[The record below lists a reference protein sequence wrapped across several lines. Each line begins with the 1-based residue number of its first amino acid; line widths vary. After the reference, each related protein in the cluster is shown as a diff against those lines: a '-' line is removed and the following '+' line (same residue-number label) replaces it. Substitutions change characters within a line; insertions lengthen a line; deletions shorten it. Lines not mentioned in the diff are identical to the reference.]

1 MKKNDFLFLI
11 RFLIITLIYFLEFI
25 FLGEDFF
32 ILDIVLH
39 PVFFPFML
47 VMYLMTIVVSFFCG
61 EETGKII
68 KVVSDSV
75 FMLLFT
81 LQTILLLYLGFED
94 IGDSGLAVL
103 GIMIYIPIFVC
114 FIFWFVR
121 DIKVLRLQVNLKDF
135 KFKHFYWLFFLRCV
149 IIGVIYF
156 GINYFY
162 PFILLLD
169 KSIFIPILIIYFLVI
184 LLASWF
190 QKIVVLKI
198 KIFSDVVFLSL
209 FLLQTICMMCY
220 LFVEFTKLEPK
231 LINLL
236 WYSPLI
242 VLFTVWLVYDVKLLK
257 KNENV

>member
-11 RFLIITLIYFLEFI
+11 RFLIITLIYFLEYI

-47 VMYLMTIVVSFFCG
+47 VMYLMSIITSFFCSKKTV
-61 EETGKII
+61 EII

-81 LQTILLLYLGFED
+81 LQTVLLLYLGFED

-103 GIMIYIPIFVC
+103 GIMIYIPIFVF
-114 FIFWFVR
+114 FIIWFVR
-121 DIKVLRLQVNLKDF
+121 DIRILRLQVNLKAF

-156 GINYFY
+156 GINYFS

-169 KSIFIPILIIYFLVI
+169 KRIFIPILIIYFLVI
-184 LLASWF
+184 LVASWF

-242 VLFTVWLVYDVKLLK
+242 VLFTIWLVYDVKLLK